1 MRQLRHRHLLQ
12 LLEVFETENTI
23 YLCTEYLKGGQL
35 YTRTMVLLSVIQ
47 NQRLEPVQIH
57 QYLRQ
62 LLEALV
68 AMKRKGIIHRDIKP
82 ENIVFR

>member
-1 MRQLRHRHLLQ
+1 MLRQLRHPNLLQ

-23 YLCTEYLKGGQL
+23 YLCTEYLKGGHL
-35 YTRTMVLLSVIQ
+35 YNRVM
-47 NQRLEPVQIH
+47 NQRLEPSRIQ

-62 LLEALV
+62 LLEALL
-68 AMKRKGIIHRDIKP
+68 AMKRAGIIHRDIKP